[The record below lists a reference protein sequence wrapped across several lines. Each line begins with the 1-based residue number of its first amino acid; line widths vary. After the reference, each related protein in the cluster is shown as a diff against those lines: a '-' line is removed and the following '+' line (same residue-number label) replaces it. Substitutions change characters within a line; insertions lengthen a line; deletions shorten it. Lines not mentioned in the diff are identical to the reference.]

1 MYIVPFN
8 FHLGAEEPMGGGG
21 LVNKS
26 FTKGAWLYDD
36 TVYVCMIIEFDVF

>member
-21 LVNKS
+21 SSINRLL
-26 FTKGAWLYDD
+26 KGHGCTMTPFMCA
-36 TVYVCMIIEFDVF
+36 